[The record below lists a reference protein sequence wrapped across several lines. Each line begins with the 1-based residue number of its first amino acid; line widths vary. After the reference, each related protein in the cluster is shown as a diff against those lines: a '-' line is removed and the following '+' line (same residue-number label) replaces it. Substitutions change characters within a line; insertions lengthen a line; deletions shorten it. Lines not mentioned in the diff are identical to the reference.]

1 MTSQPSI
8 TPYAKGSRE
17 PSPVTDSKQLAPLF
31 EMTILV
37 VDDSVEHLEMVTT
50 ALRENGFCRVVRAQD
65 ETAAIHHLQQ
75 ATLDG
80 KCAIDL
86 VLIDAVIAAR
96 ANFDFCRQKQN
107 IDEWRNIPV
116 VVLAQLAHW
125 NEETAYRSFVAG
137 VDDMVFKPACRPELL
152 ARILSSLTLKK
163 ERDLRRLREEELQ
176 TELAERRIIET
187 RLQYLVTHDDL
198 TGLGNIRRL
207 EQALELAIIQARVQQ
222 RCGVLLYVDLDQFK
236 VINNLE
242 GHAAG
247 DRLLVMIANQLRRLV
262 RGEDVLARVSSDE
275 YAILMENISEQEA
288 VELAESIRRT
298 LDEFQF
304 TCDGRT
310 YHVGASIGI
319 SVIRPDEKVTA
330 SETLARADQACYVA
344 KTHGRNLIHLFDRED
359 EEMRIHRRSAHWVP
373 IVRRALANNGFR
385 LLFQPVLNLAN
396 NRIEHYEALIRLV
409 DDQGQLVSPGA
420 FIPIAE
426 RMGLIHEIDR
436 WVVNRALAILA
447 ELPPDHNHLSLHI
460 NLSGHAFQDPELF
473 ALARKQAATS
483 EINVNRIVF
492 EITETAAISN
502 FEQTRGMVVQLR
514 NLGYRF
520 ALDDFGAG
528 FNSFNYIKHFPV
540 DYLKIDGAFIVN
552 LANDSTDQSL
562 VKSMIDIAHCL
573 NIKTVAEFVENQETL
588 DLLRSYGV
596 DYGQG
601 FYIGRPAGRLGNVQ
615 IVKDLDIT

>member
-1 MTSQPSI
+1 
-8 TPYAKGSRE
+8 
-17 PSPVTDSKQLAPLF
+17 
-31 EMTILV
+31 MTILV
-37 VDDSVEHLEMVTT
+37 VDDSVEHLEMTT
-50 ALRENGFCRVVRAQD
+50 AVLQDNGFCRIMQAQD
-65 ETAAIHHLQQ
+65 ERTAIHHLQQ

-86 VLIDAVIAAR
+86 VLIDAEIAAS
-96 ANFDFCRQKQN
+96 ADFNFCRRKRD
-107 IDEWRNIPV
+107 IDEWRNIPI
-116 VVLAQLAHW
+116 VVLAQLAFW
-125 NEETAYRSFVAG
+125 DEETAYRSFIAG

-163 ERDLRRLREEELQ
+163 ERDLRHLREEELQ
-176 TELAERRIIET
+176 TELAQRRIIET

-207 EQALELAIIQARVQQ
+207 EQALELAIIQAHVQQ

-262 RGEDVLARVSSDE
+262 RSEDVLVRISSDE
-275 YAILMENISEQEA
+275 YAILMEDISEQEA
-288 VELAESIRRT
+288 VELAESIRRA
-298 LDEFQF
+298 LDEIQF

-319 SVIRPDEKVTA
+319 SVIRPDEKITA

-396 NRIEHYEALIRLV
+396 NRVEHYEALIRLV
-409 DDQGQLVSPGA
+409 DERGQMVSPGA

-436 WVVNRALAILA
+436 WVVNRALTILA

-473 ALARKQAATS
+473 ALAREKAATS

-502 FEQTRGMVVQLR
+502 FEQTRGMVIQLR

-552 LANDSTDQSL
+552 LVNDSTDQSL

-573 NIKTVAEFVENQETL
+573 NIKTVAEFVEDQETL

-601 FYIGRPAGRLGNVQ
+601 YFIGKPAGLLGSVQ
-615 IVKDLDIT
+615 IVKDLDVT